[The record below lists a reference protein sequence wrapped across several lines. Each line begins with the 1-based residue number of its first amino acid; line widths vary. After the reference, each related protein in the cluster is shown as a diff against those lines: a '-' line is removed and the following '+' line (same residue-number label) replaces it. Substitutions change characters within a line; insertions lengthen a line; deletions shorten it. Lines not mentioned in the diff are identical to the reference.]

1 MEPGHVTDDVS
12 APAVDDDV
20 NNPFYEPPVRT
31 PSTSSSAASDLRAKL
46 HPGTVRLEIKKDHI
60 LKTRITKPRPRPLL
74 TRPRPP
80 EVNKGTWRI

>member
-12 APAVDDDV
+12 APAVDDDDV

-46 HPGTVRLEIKKDHI
+46 HPGTVRLSDKKDQI
-60 LKTRITKPRPRPLL
+60 LKTKTRVTKPRPRRLL
-74 TRPRPP
+74 TRPRP
-80 EVNKGTWRI
+80 K

>member
-12 APAVDDDV
+12 APAVDDDDV

-46 HPGTVRLEIKKDHI
+46 HPGTVRLSDNKK
-60 LKTRITKPRPRPLL
+60 LS
-74 TRPRPP
+74 
-80 EVNKGTWRI
+80 